1 MSASRTHPIVVGVDS
16 SAVSFDA
23 VRWAAD
29 EASRCELPLTLVHA
43 GYYLYEPALSEAT
56 ASLAAREID
65 QHAHELLHRAAEI
78 ATEIDPALPVHKE
91 LDSREPANVL
101 ACLSESASMV

>member
-56 ASLAAREID
+56 ASVPRRGATASQLSQASEMGRQQPGARSS
-65 QHAHELLHRAAEI
+65 
-78 ATEIDPALPVHKE
+78 ATWSRPHLVPVVAL
-91 LDSREPANVL
+91 
-101 ACLSESASMV
+101 